1 MHNKGA
7 DCEFSIY
14 FRVVMC
20 PLLMIAAICS
30 LAENVFFCI
39 VVCVN
44 KKLQIKSNILIVS
57 LSITDIIIASTGPV
71 FEFIYVLKK
80 PKWPL
85 GRAGSNIQNAMWL
98 FSLVMPFATVTAI
111 TIERYLA
118 ITKSIQ
124 YNRYATSNKLLLTVG
139 CLYLYSLVWVIC
151 IAMSFHEAHRYVYYW
166 NVPECPYFA
175 FLGVNLLLPLI
186 LIPVLYKMMLKKVRL
201 SRQTADVDES
211 ERNEIKLVKTV
222 GIIIAFLF
230 LVWAP
235 VLVLEIIYQTDFK
248 NCIIEEV
255 GTVSVFITCLNGAI
269 NPLVYSYRNDEVK
282 KYILKVFCCCKR
294 RHEEEDSRKGLLDD
308 EESQVSS
315 VGSSTTDTR

>member
-1 MHNKGA
+1 MHNRGA

-14 FRVVMC
+14 FRAVMC
-20 PLLMIAAICS
+20 PLLMIAAVCS
-30 LAENVFFCI
+30 LAENIFFCI

-44 KKLQIKSNILIVS
+44 KNLQIKSNILIVN

-71 FEFIYVLKK
+71 FEFIYVLCK

-85 GRAGSNIQNAMWL
+85 GRAGSNIQNGMWL

-118 ITKSIQ
+118 ITKSLQ
-124 YNRYATSNKLLLTVG
+124 YNRYATSNKLLLIVG
-139 CLYLYSLVWVIC
+139 CLYLYSLAWVIC
-151 IAMSFHEAHRYVYYW
+151 IAMNFHEAHRYVYYW
-166 NVPECPYFA
+166 NVPEYPYFV
-175 FLGVNLLLPLI
+175 FLGVNLLFPLI
-186 LIPVLYKMMLKKVRL
+186 LIPVLYKKILKKVRL
-201 SRQTADVDES
+201 SRQIADVDES
-211 ERNEIKLVKTV
+211 ERNEIRLVKTV
-222 GIIIAFLF
+222 GIVIAFLF

-248 NCIIEEV
+248 SCIVEQA

-282 KYILKVFCCCKR
+282 KYILKVFRCCNR
-294 RHEEEDSRKGLLDD
+294 RREEEDPRNGLLGN
-308 EESQVSS
+308 EENRVSS
-315 VGSSTTDTR
+315 VGSSTTDTH

>member
-1 MHNKGA
+1 MHNRGA

-14 FRVVMC
+14 FRAVMC
-20 PLLMIAAICS
+20 SLLMIAAIFS
-30 LAENVFFCI
+30 LAENIFFCI

-44 KKLQIKSNILIVS
+44 KKLQIKSNILIVN

-71 FEFIYVLKK
+71 FEFIYVLHK
-80 PKWPL
+80 PNWPL

-118 ITKSIQ
+118 ITKSFQ
-124 YNRYATSNKLLLTVG
+124 YNRYATSKKLLLTVG

-151 IAMSFHEAHRYVYYW
+151 IAMNFHKAHRYVYYW
-166 NVPECPYFA
+166 NVPEYPYFA
-175 FLGVNLLLPLI
+175 FLGVNLLFPLI
-186 LIPVLYKMMLKKVRL
+186 LIPVLYKKILKKVRL
-201 SRQTADVDES
+201 SRQKADVDES
-211 ERNEIKLVKTV
+211 ERNEFRLAKTV

-235 VLVLEIIYQTDFK
+235 VLALEIIYQTDFK
-248 NCIIEEV
+248 NCIVEQA

-282 KYILKVFCCCKR
+282 KYILKVFYCCKR
-294 RHEEEDSRKGLLDD
+294 GHEEEDPKKGLLDN
-308 EESQVSS
+308 EENQVSS
-315 VGSSTTDTR
+315 VGSSTTDTH